1 MSDLVTISIDDNG
14 IADVKLNRAEKYN
27 SLSNDMIRAIDAA
40 GRSLID
46 NRSVRAV
53 VLSGN
58 GKGFCAG
65 IDVSSFSAPDG
76 SESLDLFSE
85 NAPIPNIAQ
94 NVAWVWKQ
102 VPVPVIC
109 AIHGVAFGGG
119 LQIALGADIRI
130 ASPDARLSV
139 MEIKWGLIPDMAGSQ
154 TLRDLVRLDIAKEL
168 TFTGRIVEATEAQQ
182 IGLVT
187 KIAEQPYEA
196 AMAMAAEI
204 AGKSPDAIA
213 TGKRLLERT
222 WHGDEMAGLK
232 LEQTLQKRLIGKPA
246 QIETIMANMEKRA
259 GKFPERTPFEDE

>member
-27 SLSNDMIRAIDAA
+27 SLSTDMIRAIDAA
-40 GRSLID
+40 GRSLLD

-65 IDVSSFSAPDG
+65 IDVSSFTTPGGPA
-76 SESLDLFSE
+76 LDLFSDK
-85 NAPIPNIAQ
+85 APVPNIAQ
-94 NVAWVWKQ
+94 NVAWIWKQ
-102 VPVPVIC
+102 IPVPVIC

-187 KIAEQPYEA
+187 KVAEQPYEA
-196 AMAMAAEI
+196 AMAMATEI
-204 AGKSPDAIA
+204 AGKSPDAVA
-213 TGKRLLERT
+213 SSKRLLERT
-222 WHGDEMAGLK
+222 WHGDEMTALK
-232 LEQTLQKRLIGKPA
+232 LEQTLQKRLIGKPM
-246 QIETIMANMEKRA
+246 QIEAIMANMEKRA
-259 GKFPERTPFEDE
+259 ANYSERTPFEDE